1 VKSVPGI
8 FVKKADGTRQRFHRR
23 KVINTCLRM
32 HASKEIAE
40 KIADKIENR
49 LYDDIPTKKILQ
61 MIFSYLKKY
70 RPVVKHQ
77 IDFRKAISLL
87 RSKPD
92 FERFIQMLLEAHG
105 YIVSCNQIVRGR
117 CVEHEVDAV
126 ATKGNKT
133 YLVEIKHHSNYHIYT
148 GLDVPRIARAN
159 LEDLTEGFN
168 LGLHPI
174 DFSEVLVVCNTKFS
188 DHANRYAKCRGI
200 RHIGWK
206 TPPKQGL
213 ERMIEE
219 KKFHPVTILKGLNK
233 SNREK
238 LLDSGLILLKQL
250 ISRDV
255 YELSKKTKIPRKQ
268 LTEHV
273 KKAKEILSVSKK
285 EYGII

>member
-1 VKSVPGI
+1 MKSVPRI
-8 FVKKADGTRQRFHRR
+8 FVRKADGTRQPFHRL

-49 LYDDIPTKKILQ
+49 LYNDIPTKKILQ

-70 RPVVKHQ
+70 QPAVKHQ
-77 IDFRKAISLL
+77 IDFRRAISLL
-87 RSKPD
+87 RPKPD

-105 YIVSCNQIVRGR
+105 YTVSCNQIVRGR
-117 CVEHEVDAV
+117 CVEHEIDAV

-148 GLDVPRIARAN
+148 GLDVPRIARATF
-159 LEDLTEGFN
+159 EDLTEGFN

-174 DFSEVLVVCNTKFS
+174 DFSKVLVVCNTKFS
-188 DHANRYAKCRGI
+188 EHASRYAKCRGI
-200 RHIGWK
+200 RQIGWK
-206 TPPKQGL
+206 TPPKEGL

-219 KKFHPVTILKGLNK
+219 KKLHPVTILKGLNK

-255 YELSKKTKIPRKQ
+255 HELSKKTKIPMKQ
-268 LTEHV
+268 LTEAV
-273 KKAKEILSVSKK
+273 KKAKEILSLSKK